1 MKGNF
6 LIILMLLSPGVFA
19 QQENKYIQEGNKQY
33 DRKQY
38 DAAEQYYR
46 QALEKQPA
54 RQEATYNLGN
64 ALYNQQKLDESIAS
78 YDAIASTTSD
88 PSIRSKA
95 YHNMG
100 NAYLEKKDY
109 EKSIEAYK
117 QALKADPTD
126 MDTKYNLAYAR
137 SMLKQQ
143 QDQQQQNK
151 QDQQDKQDQQ
161 QNQDQQNQDQ
171 NKQDQQN
178 QNQNKQ
184 DQQQQNQQQENRQPQ
199 DKKFTPEELERIMQT
214 LNKDDK
220 DVQNKVS
227 KQRTEGSRT
236 KSDKDW

>member
-1 MKGNF
+1 MKGYH
-6 LIILMLLSPGVFA
+6 LIITLLLPLGVFA

-151 QDQQDKQDQQ
+151 QDQQDQQ

>member
-1 MKGNF
+1 
-6 LIILMLLSPGVFA
+6 
-19 QQENKYIQEGNKQY
+19 
-33 DRKQY
+33 
-38 DAAEQYYR
+38 
-46 QALEKQPA
+46 
-54 RQEATYNLGN
+54 
-64 ALYNQQKLDESIAS
+64 
-78 YDAIASTTSD
+78 
-88 PSIRSKA
+88 
-95 YHNMG
+95 
-100 NAYLEKKDY
+100 
-109 EKSIEAYK
+109 
-117 QALKADPTD
+117 
-126 MDTKYNLAYAR
+126 MDTKYNLATPGPCSNNNR
-137 SMLKQQ
+137 ISS
-143 QDQQQQNK
+143 NK
-151 QDQQDKQDQQ
+151 TKRDQQDKQDQQ

>member
-137 SMLKQQ
+137 TMLKQQ

-151 QDQQDKQDQQ
+151 QDQQDQQ